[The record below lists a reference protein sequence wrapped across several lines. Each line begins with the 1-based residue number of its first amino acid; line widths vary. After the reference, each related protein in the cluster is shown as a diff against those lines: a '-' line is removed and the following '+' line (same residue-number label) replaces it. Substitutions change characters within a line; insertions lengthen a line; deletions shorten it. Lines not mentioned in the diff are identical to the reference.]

1 MIHIFRENI
10 KWAKVMLGVTPVNL
24 MELHEGLISVNLGE
38 NYSITLN
45 FSSKIINGEG

>member
-10 KWAKVMLGVTPVNL
+10 KWAMLGVTPVNL